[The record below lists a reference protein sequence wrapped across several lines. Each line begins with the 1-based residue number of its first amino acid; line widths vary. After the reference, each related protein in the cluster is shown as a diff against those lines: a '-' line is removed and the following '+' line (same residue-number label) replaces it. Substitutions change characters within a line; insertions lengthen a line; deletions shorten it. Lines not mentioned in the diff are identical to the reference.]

1 MHLFDRLFLLKR
13 AGSDNPR
20 NYWPLLV
27 PPACIG
33 LWWCILAVA
42 FNAAVADAFAIIASC
57 FCAIIIALALLADAL
72 GIEDK
77 FLHGEEP
84 EDFERTSGSEKFS

>member
-1 MHLFDRLFLLKR
+1 MQPFERVALPKR
-13 AGSDNPR
+13 ARSVKPR

-27 PPACIG
+27 APACIG

-42 FNAAVADAFAIIASC
+42 FSIAVADTFAIITSC
-57 FCAIIIALALLADAL
+57 VCAIIIGIALLADAL

-77 FLHGEEP
+77 RLRGEET
-84 EDFERTSGSEKFS
+84 EDFKQTSGSEKFS

>member
-1 MHLFDRLFLLKR
+1 MQPIERFSLAKQTGADK
-13 AGSDNPR
+13 PR

-33 LWWCILAVA
+33 LWWGVLAVA
-42 FNAAVADAFAIIASC
+42 FNAAAANVFAIIASC

-77 FLHGEEP
+77 LLRGEEP
-84 EDFERTSGSEKFS
+84 EDLEQTSGSEKFS

>member
-1 MHLFDRLFLLKR
+1 MQPNERFSLSKQ
-13 AGSDNPR
+13 AGADKPR

-33 LWWCILAVA
+33 LWWCVLTVA
-42 FNAAVADAFAIIASC
+42 FNVPVANVFAIIASC
-57 FCAIIIALALLADAL
+57 FCAIIISLALLADAL

-77 FLHGEEP
+77 LLRGEEP
-84 EDFERTSGSEKFS
+84 EDFEQTSGSEKFS

>member
-1 MHLFDRLFLLKR
+1 MQPFERFTLSKR
-13 AGSDNPR
+13 AGPDKPR

-27 PPACIG
+27 PPVCIG

-42 FNAAVADAFAIIASC
+42 FNAAAANVFAIIASC

-77 FLHGEEP
+77 LLRGEEP
-84 EDFERTSGSEKFS
+84 EDLEQTSGSEKFS

>member
-1 MHLFDRLFLLKR
+1 VHLFDRLFLLKR

-77 FLHGEEP
+77 LLHGEEP

>member
-1 MHLFDRLFLLKR
+1 MQPIERFSLAKQTR
-13 AGSDNPR
+13 ADKPR

-33 LWWCILAVA
+33 LWWGVLAVA
-42 FNAAVADAFAIIASC
+42 FNAAAANVFAIIASC

-77 FLHGEEP
+77 LLRGEEP
-84 EDFERTSGSEKFS
+84 EDLEQTSGSEKFS